1 MINNKLI
8 TFTLIILAM
17 LVVFRVGLPPG
28 DEGNISPTLII
39 GFMLLSS
46 FVVGF
51 FFERSG
57 FPRITGYIISGLV
70 FGPFI
75 LKFYTMGSVKE
86 LFFLNSLALA
96 FIAFNAGSELRLK
109 DIVNDK
115 KPIFFLTFG
124 VTIVVFSG
132 ITMII
137 LLISDFIPF
146 MRPFPF
152 PAKIAIAS
160 IFGIISVAR
169 SPSSAI
175 AIINETGAK
184 GRYTNT
190 ILSITVIM
198 DVLIIILFALVI
210 SVSSLIMEPGSSF
223 EFSFFYF
230 LVLEIVIAF
239 VLGFFLGK
247 FIIFLLN
254 KVKVEFSVVIIAL
267 GFFVIKFTH
276 FAGTFISRNYEM
288 NLNIEPL
295 LICMAAG
302 FTVQNFSKYGDI
314 FLKRMDKI
322 SIPVYVA
329 FFTITGASINLDILR
344 TGWILGLII
353 FISRI
358 IMIYIGSFISTKAAA
373 AEKKIQDN
381 SWLGFITQAGI
392 SLGLLSEVL
401 RRFPETGIH
410 IQAILIA
417 TITLNQIVGPIGFKY
432 GLFRAGETFLSR
444 KEKNKDERPY
454 KDLT

>member
-1 MINNKLI
+1 MRNRLI
-8 TFTLIILAM
+8 TFVLIILAM
-17 LVVFRVGLPPG
+17 LVVFHSGSFLNSA
-28 DEGNISPTLII
+28 DSISPTLII

-51 FFERSG
+51 FFERG
-57 FPRITGYIISGLV
+57 GLPRITGYIISGLV

-75 LKFYTMGSVKE
+75 LKFYSLGSVEE
-86 LFFLNSLALA
+86 LLFLNSLALA
-96 FIAFNAGSELRLK
+96 FIAFNAGSELRIK
-109 DIVNDK
+109 EIVHDI
-115 KPIFFLTFG
+115 KPILYLTLG

-132 ITMII
+132 VTATVFF
-137 LLISDFIPF
+137 ISELIPF
-146 MRPFPF
+146 MRPYPL

-175 AIINETGAK
+175 AIINETKAK
-184 GRYTNT
+184 GSYTST
-190 ILSITVIM
+190 ILSITIIM

-210 SVSSLIMEPGSSF
+210 SINSLIMEPGSSF
-223 EFSFFYF
+223 EFSFVFF

-239 VLGFFLGK
+239 ILGFLLGK
-247 FIIFLLN
+247 FIIFLIN
-254 KVKVEFSVVIIAL
+254 RVKVEFSVVIIAL

-276 FAGTFISRNYEM
+276 FAGSFIRNNYEM
-288 NLNIEPL
+288 NLNLEPL

-302 FTVQNFSKYGDI
+302 FTVQNFSGYGDI

-329 FFTITGASINLDILR
+329 FFTITGASINLNILR
-344 TGWILGLII
+344 AGWILGLII

-358 IMIYIGSFISTKAAA
+358 SMIYLGSFFSTKAAR
-373 AEKKIQDN
+373 AEKKIREN

-392 SLGLLSEVL
+392 SLGLLSEVV
-401 RRFPETGIH
+401 RRFPEAGIH

-417 TITLNQIVGPIGFKY
+417 TITLNQIIGPIGFKY
-432 GLFRAGETFLSR
+432 GLHRAGETFLSK
-444 KEKNKDERPY
+444 KERSEKDNKSEN
-454 KDLT
+454 T

>member
-1 MINNKLI
+1 MISNRLI
-8 TFTLIILAM
+8 TFVLIILAM
-17 LVVFRVGLPPG
+17 LVVFSSGMFPG
-28 DEGNISPTLII
+28 SPDNTMSPTLII

-51 FFERSG
+51 FFEKGG
-57 FPRITGYIISGLV
+57 FPRITGYIISGLI
-70 FGPFI
+70 FGPFV
-75 LKFYTMGSVKE
+75 LKFYSAGSVEE
-86 LFFLNSLALA
+86 LLFLNNLALA

-109 DIVNDK
+109 DILKDI
-115 KPIFFLTFG
+115 KPIIFLTLG
-124 VTIVVFSG
+124 VTITVFTG
-132 ITMII
+132 VTATV
-137 LLISDFIPF
+137 LFISDMIPF
-146 MRPFPF
+146 MRGYPLPV
-152 PAKIAIAS
+152 KIAIAS

-175 AIINETGAK
+175 AIINETKAK
-184 GRYTNT
+184 GSYTST

-210 SVSSLIMEPGSSF
+210 SVNSLIMKPGSNF
-223 EFSFFYF
+223 EFSFFFF

-239 VLGFFLGK
+239 VLGFLLGK
-247 FIIFLLN
+247 FIIFLIN
-254 KVKVEFSVVIIAL
+254 RVKVEFSVVIIAL

-276 FAGTFISRNYEM
+276 FAGSFISKNYEM
-288 NLNIEPL
+288 NINIEPL

-358 IMIYIGSFISTKAAA
+358 SMIYIGSMLSTKAASS
-373 AEKKIQDN
+373 EKKIRDN

-401 RRFPETGIH
+401 RRFPEIGIH

-417 TITLNQIVGPIGFKY
+417 TITLNQIIGPIGFKY

-444 KEKNKDERPY
+444 NERGEEEN
-454 KDLT
+454 DIQNT

>member
-1 MINNKLI
+1 MISNRLI
-8 TFTLIILAM
+8 TFVLIILAM
-17 LVVFRVGLPPG
+17 LVVFNSGVISGSS
-28 DEGNISPTLII
+28 DTISPTLVI

-51 FFERSG
+51 FFEKTG

-70 FGPFI
+70 FGPFV
-75 LKFYTMGSVKE
+75 LKFYSSGSVKE
-86 LFFLNSLALA
+86 LLFLNNLALA

-109 DIVNDK
+109 DIMHDI
-115 KPIFFLTFG
+115 KPIIYLTLG
-124 VTIVVFSG
+124 VTIVVFTG
-132 ITMII
+132 VTATV
-137 LLISDFIPF
+137 LFISDMIPF
-146 MRPFPF
+146 MRPYPL
-152 PAKIAIAS
+152 PVKIAIAS

-175 AIINETGAK
+175 AIINETKAK
-184 GRYTNT
+184 GSYTNT

-210 SVSSLIMEPGSSF
+210 SVNSLVMNPGKSF
-223 EFSFFYF
+223 EFSFVLF
-230 LVLEIVIAF
+230 LIIEITIAF
-239 VLGFFLGK
+239 VSGFILGK
-247 FIIFLLN
+247 FIIFLIN

-276 FAGTFISRNYEM
+276 FAGSFISNNYEM
-288 NLNIEPL
+288 NINIEPL

-302 FTVQNFSKYGDI
+302 FTVQNFSSYGDI

-344 TGWILGLII
+344 TGWMLGLVI
-353 FISRI
+353 FIARTS
-358 IMIYIGSFISTKAAA
+358 MIYLGSLLSTKAASS
-373 AEKKIQDN
+373 EKKIRDN
-381 SWLGFITQAGI
+381 GWLGFITQAGI

-401 RRFPETGIH
+401 RRFPETGVH

-417 TITLNQIVGPIGFKY
+417 TITLNQIIGPIGFKY
-432 GLFRAGETFLSR
+432 GLYRAGETFLNR
-444 KEKNKDERPY
+444 KERGEEENDR
-454 KDLT
+454 